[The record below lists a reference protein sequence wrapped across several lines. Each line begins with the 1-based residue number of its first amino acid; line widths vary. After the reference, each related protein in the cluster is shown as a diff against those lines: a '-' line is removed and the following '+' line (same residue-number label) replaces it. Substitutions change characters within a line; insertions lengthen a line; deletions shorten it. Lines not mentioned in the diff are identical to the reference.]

1 MSDVRDGTPSVWKAW
16 DEIGFNLIYNN
27 YQSTWPID
35 HDDGS
40 SFFHDHD
47 NVLIYGGYKNLFGHD
62 QTIERNMYIYPDHT
76 SPFDGRHTDGTDS
89 WADFVAEQWSG
100 PAQVSFQ
107 WKKPDF
113 PIEES

>member
-1 MSDVRDGTPSVWKAW
+1 MVITHS
-16 DEIGFNLIYNN
+16 

-62 QTIERNMYIYPDHT
+62 QLIERNLYVYPDHT
-76 SPFDGRHTDGTDS
+76 SPFDGAYVRSERQQKSLRHVFEFTRSTLS
-89 WADFVAEQWSG
+89 VFTTRQA
-100 PAQVSFQ
+100 
-107 WKKPDF
+107 KYRHM
-113 PIEES
+113 